1 MASWKWANS
10 CKVVSSLE
18 VQVLSLSQATKAVQK
33 CDSSE
38 ESWSLWV
45 LSPLRPMHL
54 NVTRSKLIPFS
65 HTSPRYFLKSNWS
78 NIGPSRMPTSHNHKR
93 PSTTCAS
100 PPTPPRDSSTTLAL
114 KLSFH
119 TQKHCFG
126 IKNNILTPPP
136 PLATQKTREW
146 SLFSYPHFIQE
157 AASDKGASFIYTSLG
172 SQGKEISFVYL
183 CCINFS
189 K

>member
-1 MASWKWANS
+1 MWFLRGILKPLSAEPFKTHAPPMWPEARSYLL
-10 CKVVSSLE
+10 VT
-18 VQVLSLSQATKAVQK
+18 QVP
-33 CDSSE
+33 D
-38 ESWSLWV
+38 
-45 LSPLRPMHL
+45 
-54 NVTRSKLIPFS
+54 IF
-65 HTSPRYFLKSNWS
+65 FKSNWS
-78 NIGPSRMPTSHNHKR
+78 NIGLSRILTSRNHKR
-93 PSTTCAS
+93 PSTTCA
-100 PPTPPRDSSTTLAL
+100 PPPQRFKHSACFET
-114 KLSFH
+114 SFH

-126 IKNNILTPPP
+126 TKNTILIPPP

-172 SQGKEISFVYL
+172 SQGKDISFVYL